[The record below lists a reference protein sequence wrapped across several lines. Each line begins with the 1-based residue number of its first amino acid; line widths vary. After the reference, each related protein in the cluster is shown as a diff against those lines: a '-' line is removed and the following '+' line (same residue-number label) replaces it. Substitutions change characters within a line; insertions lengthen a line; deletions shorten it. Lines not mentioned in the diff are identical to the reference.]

1 MPLHIENGSFKDLS
15 NLEKLKLEE
24 DLLEHGI
31 QPYFV
36 FNDGIVWNV
45 PKHLRV
51 IDPTKDEV
59 VTFSEYKVVCKKLSK
74 TDGVDE
80 AKYVVWLQEVEP
92 STTGKTRIH
101 GDTSFKNK
109 RVQSFYMLAI
119 DFCEKICNAP
129 INDNIRNDF
138 ARVGKNNQ
146 KTLSF
151 AKQLSLTREHIYNL
165 QKEMRQTLR
174 SVFDVDPNDYD
185 EKTIDQAYA
194 SLSDGYTK
202 DYVKTVIL
210 DKQQVNKE
218 VFLRQIEERYK
229 EADFITL
236 DDDTLLAIATSGL
249 SANTEPSNPQTKT
262 DSETKQKIAP
272 EIAPEV
278 KGLFDRKVN
287 VQDLE
292 GIDLS
297 DW

>member
-1 MPLHIENGSFKDLS
+1 MPLHIESGSFTDLS
-15 NLEKLKLEE
+15 NLEKLRLEE

-45 PKHLRV
+45 PKDLQV
-51 IDPTKDEV
+51 IDPTTEKV
-59 VTFSEYKVVCKKLSK
+59 ITFSEYKVICKKLNK
-74 TDGVDE
+74 TDGSDE

-92 STTGKTRIH
+92 STGGKTAVH

-109 RVQSFYMLAI
+109 KVQYFYMLAV

-129 INDNIRNDF
+129 INDNIRNNF

-146 KTLSF
+146 KTLNL
-151 AKQLSLTREHIYNL
+151 ATQLRLTREHIYKL
-165 QKEMRQTLR
+165 KKEMYQTLQ
-174 SVFDVDPNDYD
+174 SVFNVDPNDYD
-185 EKTIDQAYA
+185 EKTIDRAWS
-194 SLSDGYTK
+194 SLSDDYTK
-202 DYVKTVIL
+202 EYVKTVIL
-210 DKQQVNKE
+210 DKQHVNKE
-218 VFLRQIEERYK
+218 VFLKQIEEKYRD
-229 EADFITL
+229 AGFITL
-236 DDDTLLAIATSGL
+236 DDDTLRAIATSSSGTK
-249 SANTEPSNPQTKT
+249 SKSSDPQTEIT
-262 DSETKQKIAP
+262 P

-287 VQDLE
+287 IQDLE

>member
-1 MPLHIENGSFKDLS
+1 MPLHIESGSFKDLS

-45 PKHLRV
+45 PKDLQV
-51 IDPTKDEV
+51 IDPTTEKV
-59 VTFSEYKVVCKKLSK
+59 ITFSEYKVVCKKLNK
-74 TDGVDE
+74 TDGSDE
-80 AKYVVWLQEVEP
+80 AKYAVWLQEVEP
-92 STTGKTRIH
+92 STIGKTAVH

-109 RVQSFYMLAI
+109 KVQSFYMLAV

-129 INDNIRNDF
+129 INDNIRNNF

-146 KTLSF
+146 KTLSLT
-151 AKQLSLTREHIYNL
+151 AQLSLTRDHIYKL
-165 QKEMRQTLR
+165 KKEMYQTFRNVLG
-174 SVFDVDPNDYD
+174 VDPNDYD
-185 EKTIDQAYA
+185 EKTIDRAWS
-194 SLSDGYTK
+194 SLSDDYTK
-202 DYVKTVIL
+202 EYVKTVIL
-210 DKQQVNKE
+210 DKQHINKE
-218 VFLRQIEERYK
+218 VFLKQIEERYGN
-229 EADFITL
+229 AGFITL
-236 DDDTLLAIATSGL
+236 DDDTLRAIATSKE
-249 SANTEPSNPQTKT
+249 SIKSKSSDAQAEIT
-262 DSETKQKIAP
+262 P

-287 VQDLE
+287 IQDLE

>member
-1 MPLHIENGSFKDLS
+1 MPLHIESGSFTNLS

-45 PKHLRV
+45 PKDLQV
-51 IDPTKDEV
+51 IDPVTDEV
-59 VTFSEYKVVCKKLSK
+59 ITFSEYKVVCKKLSR
-74 TDGVDE
+74 TDGSDE
-80 AKYVVWLQEVEP
+80 AKYAVWLQEVAP
-92 STTGKTRIH
+92 STIGKTAIH

-109 RVQSFYMLAI
+109 KVQSFYMLAI

-146 KTLSF
+146 KTLNL
-151 AKQLSLTREHIYNL
+151 ATQLSLTRDHIYNL
-165 QKEMRQTLR
+165 QKEMYQTLR
-174 SVFDVDPNDYD
+174 SVFGVDPNDYD
-185 EKTIDQAYA
+185 EKTIDHACA

-202 DYVKTVIL
+202 EYIKTVIL

-218 VFLRQIEERYK
+218 VFLKQIEERYRD
-229 EADFITL
+229 AGFIIL
-236 DDDTLLAIATSGL
+236 DDDTLRMIATSGL
-249 SANTEPSNPQTKT
+249 SAKTKSSDTQT
-262 DSETKQKIAP
+262 KIAP

-278 KGLFDRKVN
+278 KGLFDRKVDI
-287 VQDLE
+287 QDLE